1 LAWVLPWPALAA
13 YQPGPPAPGRAGAPL
28 PADGPCCDVAALMP
42 PPQRPIGAVTMAT
55 IVTAAMTVQRPV
67 IQTPAISR
75 SFSARWT

>member
-1 LAWVLPWPALAA
+1 
-13 YQPGPPAPGRAGAPL
+13 
-28 PADGPCCDVAALMP
+28 VAALMP